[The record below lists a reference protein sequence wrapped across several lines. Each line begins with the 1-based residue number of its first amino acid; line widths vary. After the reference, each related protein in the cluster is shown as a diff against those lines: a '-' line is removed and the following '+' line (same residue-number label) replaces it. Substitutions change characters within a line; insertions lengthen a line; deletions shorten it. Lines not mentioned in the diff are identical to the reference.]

1 MEGVE
6 GDRAGDTSVYG
17 TNQKALP
24 DVEIKYKS
32 DRNDQS
38 IFNPGKIGE
47 QMKGLIA
54 NLKPPKINKTVN
66 EQQLRNNHG

>member
-1 MEGVE
+1 M
-6 GDRAGDTSVYG
+6 YG